1 MPIFVAGHLTRQ
13 PGADP
18 RTLTFA
24 LVDVATTGPHP
35 EQGARICEVAVVRM
49 RGDGVVLDEYATL
62 VDPGASIADAESH
75 RSADVDLAPA
85 PTFAEIADDLLARL
99 SDAIVVGHNLEFV
112 DRFLGAEL
120 DRLDIALPP
129 VPGLCSLVT
138 CRVHLDREEHALT
151 EMANLLTGEWPSGLP
166 STLGLARA
174 MAGTL
179 ATLVGAAPEP
189 LSWRGLAPVP
199 LPAQPRGTPVTPRVV
214 GLRRGSEGWL
224 ATLTARLPYTVDP
237 PRPRPDGLRD
247 YRALLARA
255 LTDGRIV
262 GGEAADLA
270 ALAGRAGLTQAT
282 AWQVHEEFLVVSRA
296 HAEADGV
303 VTATELRE
311 LQRAAKELGTTY
323 LIRDLEEAAAANRA
337 RREAPLRGWRVL
349 PVGDSAEVTE
359 AVDLAVE
366 HGATV
371 AVKLTRTVRLVI
383 VDEGAA
389 ADPRIARA
397 TDLGVPVLTVAQ
409 ARTLLADEVAAASG
423 SPAAAPEEADDD
435 GPHGPRWHEYWR
447 PRELTPAEYRDR
459 FGGTLAAPIEVSV
472 EVSVAVEGSAA
483 TGPAVGR
490 STPILATTTHA
501 KSGCAVVALVGGA
514 LLAGVVELV
523 RQLIV

>member
-13 PGADP
+13 PGADL
-18 RTLTFA
+18 RTVTFA
-24 LVDVATTGPHP
+24 LVDVATTGPDP

-62 VDPGASIADAESH
+62 VDPGASIADAESEM
-75 RSADVDLAPA
+75 DLAPA

-99 SDAIVVGHNLEFV
+99 SDAIVVGHSLEFV

-120 DRLDIALPP
+120 DRLDLRLPP
-129 VPGLCSLVT
+129 VPGLCALVT
-138 CRVHLDREEHALT
+138 CRVHLDREEYALT
-151 EMANLLTGEWPSGLP
+151 EVANLLTGEWPSGLP
-166 STLGLARA
+166 SALGLARA

-199 LPAQPRGTPVTPRVV
+199 LPAQPRGTSVTPRVV
-214 GLRRGSEGWL
+214 GLRKGSEGWL

-270 ALAGRAGLTQAT
+270 ALAGRAGLTQST

-323 LIRDLEEAAAANRA
+323 LIRDL
-337 RREAPLRGWRVL
+337 
-349 PVGDSAEVTE
+349 
-359 AVDLAVE
+359 
-366 HGATV
+366 
-371 AVKLTRTVRLVI
+371 
-383 VDEGAA
+383 
-389 ADPRIARA
+389 
-397 TDLGVPVLTVAQ
+397 
-409 ARTLLADEVAAASG
+409 
-423 SPAAAPEEADDD
+423 
-435 GPHGPRWHEYWR
+435 
-447 PRELTPAEYRDR
+447 
-459 FGGTLAAPIEVSV
+459 
-472 EVSVAVEGSAA
+472 
-483 TGPAVGR
+483 
-490 STPILATTTHA
+490 
-501 KSGCAVVALVGGA
+501 
-514 LLAGVVELV
+514 
-523 RQLIV
+523 